1 MNNTMIS
8 LEFEGL
14 KDLDGKSTDQT
25 LGDSLKVIVFDEFVE
40 VDTEAFE
47 GYQEMLQGKM
57 NVVSAM
63 TRLQKIGLFLTKITP
78 KKLVMA
84 EIRKLQEKPSS

>member
-1 MNNTMIS
+1 MIS

-47 GYQEMLQGKM
+47 GYQEMLAE
-57 NVVSAM
+57 NHEVLDADDVILVV
-63 TRLQKIGLFLTKITP
+63 F
-78 KKLVMA
+78 VVHV
-84 EIRKLQEKPSS
+84 